1 MANKFIP
8 QYSRV
13 KGISERRRLPR
24 LDKIRMGIKAISEKT
39 GKEYPKETEYF
50 VCPKEVQKVFGEK
63 PTELEIMF
71 PIDNLDVIF
80 PQAYTMYGKTAG
92 VKCKGDGETAMR
104 KNEESGLWEEVEC
117 PCPFLDK
124 KKCSLRGHLQFM
136 IPSVNM
142 GGVYQ
147 LDTGSYNSTVDVN
160 SGLDYIAELVGRFNM
175 IPLVLRRVPRETHA
189 EGSKQTHYTLM
200 VELRATLPEVNMIK
214 ENPDKIFQRT
224 DEDFLV
230 PVMGLT
236 AKANYSLPTP
246 EDTNPALDPGAVTEV
261 VKEDDPGEPGPEP
274 TKEPGVANPTN
285 NPEKTPQEI
294 QTEKEL
300 REQQEKKE
308 PPEEPTSTVDVF
320 PGEKLTWI
328 TKKAFAELSQ
338 EKMIT
343 LLKKF
348 FIGLS
353 VEKPTPAPLEEHTL
367 NELKT
372 LYRWLYQEH
381 CPMAKRGK

>member
-1 MANKFIP
+1 MANKFVP

-24 LDKIRMGIKAISEKT
+24 LDKIRMGIKKKSEKT
-39 GKEYPKETEYF
+39 GKEYPAETEYF

-104 KNEESGLWEEVEC
+104 KNEESGLWEEVTC
-117 PCPFLDK
+117 PCPYLDK

-136 IPSVNM
+136 IPKVNM

-175 IPLVLRRVPRETHA
+175 IPLVLKRIPRETHA

-200 VELRATLPEVNMIK
+200 VELRATLEEINMIK
-214 ENPDKIFQRT
+214 ENPDRIFQRKDDALT
-224 DEDFLV
+224 

-236 AKANYSLPTP
+236 AKAQYSLPQP
-246 EDTNPALDPGAVTEV
+246 EEINPALDPGGVTEIV
-261 VKEDDPGEPGPEP
+261 RDDPGEPGPDP
-274 TKEPGVANPTN
+274 ASMVSIDPGPK
-285 NPEKTPQEI
+285 NPEE
-294 QTEKEL
+294 
-300 REQQEKKE
+300 E
-308 PPEEPTSTVDVF
+308 PPEEEPPLPTPPGEEEPTSTVDVSVN
-320 PGEKLTWI
+320 ETLTWI
-328 TKKAFAELSQ
+328 TKKAFGELPQ
-338 EKMIT
+338 EEMIK

-348 FIGLS
+348 FRGLS
-353 VEKPTPAPLEEHTL
+353 VEKPTPAPLEEHTV

-381 CPMAKRGK
+381 CPMAKHR